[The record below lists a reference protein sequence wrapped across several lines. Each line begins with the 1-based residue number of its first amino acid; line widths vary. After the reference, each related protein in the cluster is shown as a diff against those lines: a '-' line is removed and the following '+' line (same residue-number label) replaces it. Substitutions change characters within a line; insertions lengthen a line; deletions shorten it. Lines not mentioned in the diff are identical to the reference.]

1 MLEVEIHI
9 KKMKWYSYLTPQEKS
24 ILQMDVEP
32 SKMAKSI
39 QLSSLDILSNTQ
51 AVWHFFFFLR
61 QGFSV

>member
-39 QLSSLDILSNTQ
+39 QLSSLDILSNTK
-51 AVWHFFFFLR
+51 FLPEHIHA
-61 QGFSV
+61 